1 MVTRL
6 FFLFMKA
13 VIESSSSQPI
23 PSISDV
29 EESLS
34 ALQVQD
40 GALDGASPLS
50 PPSDSN
56 LTPPALMHH
65 TTTVSPSQ
73 ILPTPPPSLES
84 SPMVSTVHEKD
95 TEEVTDSNSPGKLNL
110 FSNLV

>member
-1 MVTRL
+1 MPFFFVVTRL
-6 FFLFMKA
+6 FFLFMKT
-13 VIESSSSQPI
+13 VSESSSSQPI

-29 EESLS
+29 EQSLS
-34 ALQVQD
+34 VLQVQD
-40 GALDGASPLS
+40 DALDGASPLS

-65 TTTVSPSQ
+65 TTTVSPS
-73 ILPTPPPSLES
+73 LSLES

-95 TEEVTDSNSPGKLNL
+95 TEEVTDSNSAGKLHL